1 MISWE
6 VYMDIGA
13 LHRQG
18 LSERAIARKL
28 GVHRNTVKKYI
39 QERHPPG
46 HQQTQRRESIL
57 APYHQ
62 VIADF
67 LEEDDYRATWIFERL
82 RQLGY
87 SGGYGIV
94 KNHVRQVKQK
104 NQRRAY
110 LRFETIPGLQGQMDW
125 GDFQVVDSHG
135 GSFTVY
141 LFVLVLGFSRAMFA
155 MFVDRC
161 TLQAFMDAHILAF
174 HYLGGIPMELL
185 YDNMKHVV
193 ISRKG
198 KKPVFNVE
206 FTHFARHYGF
216 KPIACPPYSPWVKG
230 KVERPVDYI
239 RESFWRGY
247 RFSTIEQ
254 ANRDLRKWLTETA
267 NRRRHGTHR
276 QLVDMRWQQDIASLC
291 ACPTSDYDTSLKEYR
306 RVYKDCAISYNAS
319 RYQVPPEVIGKKIL
333 LKVKDGVI
341 RFYDDDRLLATH
353 REAEKKGSWVTNDA
367 ITTQIRSHLERQRDS
382 KRHGRRKKAKATRGL
397 VNASLFPQVL
407 YRPLAVYEQIAQGGG
422 SWTN

>member
-6 VYMDIGA
+6 VYMDIVG

-28 GVHRNTVKKYI
+28 GIHRNTVKKYI
-39 QERHPPG
+39 QKGQKPQYHKGKR
-46 HQQTQRRESIL
+46 QDSIL
-57 APYHQ
+57 NPYHQ
-62 VIADF
+62 VISDF
-67 LEEDDYRATWIFERL
+67 LDEDDYRATWIYERI

-87 SGGYGIV
+87 PGKYGTV
-94 KNHVRQVKQK
+94 KNHVRKVKQRR
-104 NQRRAY
+104 QRQAY
-110 LRFETIPGLQGQMDW
+110 IRFETIPGLQGQMDW
-125 GDFQVVDSHG
+125 ADFQVVDLHG

-161 TLQAFMDAHILAF
+161 TLQAFMDAHIHAF
-174 HYLGGIPMELL
+174 HYLGGIPMEML

-198 KKPVFNVE
+198 GQTVFNVE
-206 FTHFARHYGF
+206 FSHFANHYAF
-216 KPIACPPYSPWVKG
+216 KPVACPPYSPWVKG

-247 RFSTIEQ
+247 RFTTIDQ
-254 ANRDLRKWLTETA
+254 ANRDLLTWLSETA

-276 QLVDMRWQQDIASLC
+276 QMVDARWQQELASLSP
-291 ACPTSDYDTSLKEYR
+291 CPANDYDTSIKEYR
-306 RVYKDCAISYNAS
+306 KVYKDCSISYNAS
-319 RYQVPPEVIGKKIL
+319 SYQVPPEVIGKKIL
-333 LKVKDGVI
+333 LKIKDGTI
-341 RFYDDDRLLATH
+341 RFYDDDRLLVTH
-353 REAEKKGSWVTNDA
+353 QEAKEKGSWITNA
-367 ITTQIRSHLERQRDS
+367 GITAQIHNQ
-382 KRHGRRKKAKATRGL
+382 RRKKQPKYGRHKAKATRGL

-407 YRPLAVYEQIAQGGG
+407 YRPLSVYEQIAQGGG
-422 SWTN
+422 TWIN